1 MESIESLFLLTL
13 RASWNASTLVAV
25 ILGLQWLFRRQLT
38 PNWRYLLWFAFLA
51 RLVFPIMPSSTLSV
65 HNISPLPF
73 PTNQEVVKP
82 PVLAADTPKLHR
94 AHNLPIHKESTTIQ
108 SPIGFPLL
116 QSNRVKDGNS
126 TPETEWVS
134 RPSEALSPV
143 ERLSLLWITVAAG
156 LILLLLA
163 KAIRFNRIL
172 ATTQTPIPSALE
184 DRFHAV
190 KKSLGIEQRH
200 IALTLSSQVKSP
212 CLFGIYR
219 PRLII
224 PTSLE
229 KDLSSVELEC
239 VLLHE
244 LVHLKRNDLWCNW
257 AMSLL
262 QCLHWF
268 NPVLWFAMSRIRAD
282 REMATDAG
290 VLLQANELQRACYG
304 ELIIKLLAR
313 LRRQKESMTGAVTM
327 VESKRQLQDRIRAIA
342 RFSSTHRTS
351 TLGLMLA
358 LLTLL
363 SFLLDASPTETDAS
377 SKNAPITA
385 KVIVTVLDDNGKRP
399 IEGSRVD
406 VSLLEQAPESQEWK
420 TKGEFSLTEFTDSSG
435 RAVIENI
442 PTGAKKYRFTAT
454 HDNDVKTSITI
465 NTETSPLPVEANILV
480 KDSNYVSGVVTDSS
494 GRPIANVIVTIYF
507 AGGYERGGTELTTDS
522 NGRWQCTI
530 LPKDIEVV
538 SVSFQHPDFALEPLV
553 QRIAGSILIP
563 PYAVGPNAI
572 GKQEKLRR
580 KHLSLTELPNR
591 VDRTTLVNSS
601 PFRGLVINQAGL
613 AVTNA
618 TIVINAP
625 PHIET
630 LRTDSKG
637 AFFSKNTYVENIQG
651 SLSAKGYAPQGFS
664 VDIQPDMPDQTFTLS
679 RGHSIRFRFVS
690 SRGTPLEG
698 VRAIPTGTRFFSIS
712 RSYFYETSD
721 EDGFLE
727 WKNAPNE
734 PISFVFGSQDY
745 YPVPDQTLSP
755 GKDVHLIRLNKK
767 LVVRLNATDT
777 GGNPIPSFHVD
788 RATHSHKYTNWDPDI
803 SVSGQDGWATFPD
816 PMSPYYRS
824 VQEWPSYIFRVEAE
838 GYVTAHTRAVN
849 ISEEE
854 ASLSVM
860 LRSRDVVERTLV
872 DASGKPL
879 TNRQLWLLDPS
890 KHYSVST
897 ASLTLEKGKAEEIRT
912 DKQGRFVI
920 PNRPRTHSI
929 LGLFED
935 GFLLE
940 SLNETQTHTLTPWGS
955 LSGKWLEDGQ
965 VKKGVKVGFNP
976 KPQNAIHS
984 RSASIHVIDSTATD
998 EKGSFAFARV
1008 PAMDVRVYR
1017 VIELDRLTN
1026 YQWFNTININPSAE
1040 KSITLNHPKL
1050 RSLQGTVKIPEAVKS
1065 RTAPGYITGTFEPG
1079 GYALLE
1085 SKSNT
1090 LDSEEYER
1098 WYLDWIK
1105 SEKGKAHMAT
1115 REKTP
1120 HGVSVDESGNLS
1132 ALSIFPGEY
1141 LLTLIYERMEVDHQ
1155 RRHPRSIV
1163 AKATRKL
1170 EITSDSPDVIE
1181 LGRIT
1186 LQEVTS
1192 QTN

>member
-1 MESIESLFLLTL
+1 METIETLFLYVLRGSWHASVLALATL
-13 RASWNASTLVAV
+13 G
-25 ILGLQWLFRRQLT
+25 IQWLFRRKLT
-38 PNWRYLLWFAFLA
+38 PHWRYLLWFAFLA
-51 RLVFPIMPSSTLSV
+51 RLALPVMPSSVFSIHNLSNAILTSTKELSTAELPRSTSPSEFPTRSIAPSFPRIQSTPQQATLVSP
-65 HNISPLPF
+65 SEELPLPSGEPE
-73 PTNQEVVKP
+73 PTSSAP
-82 PVLAADTPKLHR
+82 RLTPFLAL
-94 AHNLPIHKESTTIQ
+94 I
-108 SPIGFPLL
+108 
-116 QSNRVKDGNS
+116 
-126 TPETEWVS
+126 
-134 RPSEALSPV
+134 
-143 ERLSLLWITVAAG
+143 WITITLGFVLQ
-156 LILLLLA
+156 LIIRASRFHRKLKTNRA
-163 KAIRFNRIL
+163 DVPADIESRFKAIKKTL
-172 ATTQTPIPSALE
+172 GLE
-184 DRFHAV
+184 DR
-190 KKSLGIEQRH
+190 E
-200 IALTLSSQVKSP
+200 IALTFSDQVTSP
-212 CLFGIYR
+212 CLFSLRR
-219 PRLII
+219 PQLII
-224 PTSLE
+224 PPSLPRS
-229 KDLSSVELEC
+229 LSSTELEC

-244 LVHLKRNDLWCNW
+244 LVHYKRHDIFTNW
-257 AMSLL
+257 VMNLL
-262 QCLHWF
+262 QFLHWF
-268 NPVLWFAMSRIRAD
+268 NPIVWIAMSRIRVD

-290 VLLQANELQRACYG
+290 VLQQANKQQRECYG
-304 ELIIKLLAR
+304 ELIIKLLDR
-313 LRRQKESMTGAVTM
+313 LRKRADLVPGAVKM
-327 VESKRQLQDRIRAIA
+327 VESKRQLQGRIRAIA
-342 RFSSTHRTS
+342 KFSSTHCTS

-358 LLTLL
+358 FLTLL

-399 IEGSRVD
+399 IEGSRID
-406 VSLLEQAPESQEWK
+406 VSLLDQAPESQEWE

-442 PTGAKKYRFTAT
+442 PTEAKKYRFTAT
-454 HDNDVKTSITI
+454 HNNDVKTSITI
-465 NTETSPLPVEANILV
+465 NTETSPLPAEADILV
-480 KDSNYVSGVVTDSS
+480 KDSNYVSGVVTDST
-494 GRPIANVIVTIYF
+494 GRPIADVIVTIYF
-507 AGGYERGGTELTTDS
+507 SGGYERGGTHLTTDS

-530 LPKDIEVV
+530 LPKDVTVV
-538 SVSFQHPDFALEPLV
+538 SVSFQHPDFALKPLI
-553 QRIAGSILIP
+553 QRIAGSPLIP
-563 PYAVGPNAI
+563 SNVVEPNAF
-572 GKQEKLRR
+572 GKQEKVRR
-580 KHLSLTELPNR
+580 KHLNLTALPNR
-591 VDRTTLVNSS
+591 FDRTTLVSS
-601 PFRGLVINQAGL
+601 SSFRGLVINQAGL

-637 AFFSKNTYVENIQG
+637 AFVSKNTYVENIQG

-664 VDIQPDMPDQTFTLS
+664 VDIQPDMPNQTFTLS

-690 SRGTPLEG
+690 SRGAPLEG
-698 VRAIPTGTRFFSIS
+698 VRAIPTRTSFFKIS
-712 RSYFYETSD
+712 RSYFNATSD

-727 WKNAPNE
+727 WRNAPNE
-734 PISFVFGSQDY
+734 PITFVFGSQDY

-777 GGNPIPSFHVD
+777 NGNPISSFRVD
-788 RATHSHKYTNWDPDI
+788 RATHSHNDTNWDPDI

-816 PMSPYYRS
+816 PMSPYYGS

-854 ASLSVM
+854 ASLSVK
-860 LRSRDVVERTLV
+860 LQSRDIVQRTLV

-890 KHYSVST
+890 RHYSVST
-897 ASLTLEKGKAEEIRT
+897 TSLTLERGKAEEIRT
-912 DKQGRFVI
+912 DKQGRFAT

-929 LGLFED
+929 LGLFEE

-940 SLNETQTHTLTPWGS
+940 SLNETQTHTVTPWGS

-965 VKKGVKVGFNP
+965 VKQGVKIGFNP
-976 KPQNAIHS
+976 KPQNAIPF
-984 RSASIHVIDSTATD
+984 RAASIHVIDSTATD

-1026 YQWFNTININPSAE
+1026 YQWFNTININPGTE
-1040 KSITLNHPKL
+1040 RSITLNHPKL

-1065 RTAPGYITGTFEPG
+1065 RTAPGYITGTLEPG
-1079 GYALLE
+1079 GYELLE
-1085 SKSNT
+1085 TKSNT
-1090 LDSEEYER
+1090 LDSKEYER

-1120 HGVSVDESGNLS
+1120 HLVSVDESGNLS
-1132 ALSIFPGEY
+1132 TLSIFPGEY
-1141 LLTLIYERMEVDHQ
+1141 LLTLIYEEMEVDHQ
-1155 RRHPRSIV
+1155 KRHPRSSV